1 MAHPILMPKAGQSMT
16 EGKIV
21 TWLKKEGDPIERGAP
36 ILEIETDKA
45 NVDVEATEEGVLRLI
60 VHQEGETVPVL
71 TVIGVIGEADEEIDL
86 EELRS
91 KYEKP
96 PAEESPAG
104 DTTTAAPE
112 AAPVEKPEPLKAT
125 ETGSGEE
132 SPPAVTAE
140 TPAAVSA
147 PVMIVRQP
155 VPRLDGGRR
164 ISASPLARRLAA
176 ERGLDIRLLKGS
188 GPGGRILKRD
198 IEQAP
203 ANGSAAVAAVETQLT
218 YPDPSERPPL
228 KVALDGMRGAIA
240 KALQHSKSTIPHFYT
255 TIAID
260 VGEALALKS
269 SLAETG
275 TRVTINDLV
284 LRACTLALVD
294 EPGVN
299 CRVSD
304 DHIDYPE
311 DINLGIAVGNDE
323 GLVVP
328 VVLGAQGYDLA
339 GLAAQTSQVI
349 EQARAGKLTGAGQ
362 GTFTIS
368 NLGMFG
374 IESFT
379 AIINPP
385 EAAILAVGGIHQQ
398 PVAVGG
404 EVVTRPI
411 LRVTLSC
418 DHRAIDGFIAA
429 RFLARIRFLLQT
441 ARL

>member
-45 NVDVEATEEGVLRLI
+45 NIDVEATEEGVLRLI

-71 TVIGVIGEADEEIDL
+71 TVIGVIGEADEEIEL

-104 DTTTAAPE
+104 DTTT

-140 TPAAVSA
+140 TPAATSA

-228 KVALDGMRGAIA
+228 KVALEGMRGAIA

>member
-21 TWLKKEGDPIERGAP
+21 TWLKKEGDPVERGAP
-36 ILEIETDKA
+36 LLEIETDKA
-45 NVDVEATEEGVLRLI
+45 NLDVEATEEGILRLI
-60 VHQEGETVPVL
+60 AHQEGETIPVL
-71 TVIGVIGEADEEIDL
+71 TVIGVIGEPDEEIDL
-86 EELRS
+86 DALRS
-91 KYEKP
+91 QHEK
-96 PAEESPAG
+96 PAEETNETEKKA
-104 DTTTAAPE
+104 AAP
-112 AAPVEKPEPLKAT
+112 APAEKPRPLKAAKT
-125 ETGSGEE
+125 EGEE
-132 SPPAVTAE
+132 KSSPPQA
-140 TPAAVSA
+140 AAVGASA
-147 PVMIVRQP
+147 SVTIVRQP
-155 VPRLDGGRR
+155 APRLDDGRR
-164 ISASPLARRLAA
+164 VAASPLARRLAS
-176 ERGLDIRLLKGS
+176 ERGVDIRSLEGS

-198 IEQAP
+198 VEQAP
-203 ANGSAAVAAVETQLT
+203 TNGQTGGAAQLT
-218 YPDPSERPPL
+218 YPEPVKRPPA

-260 VGEALALKS
+260 ISEALALKT
-269 SLAETG
+269 SLAANG
-275 TRVTINDLV
+275 VRVTINDLV
-284 LRACTLALVD
+284 LRACVLALTD

-299 CRVSD
+299 CRVAE
-304 DHIDYPE
+304 DHIEYPE
-311 DINLGIAVGNDE
+311 EINLGIAVGNDD

-328 VVLGAQGYDLA
+328 VVLGAQAHDLEA
-339 GLAAQTSQVI
+339 LAAETGRVI
-349 EQARAGKLTGAGQ
+349 EQARAGKLTGSGQ

-385 EAAILAVGGIHQQ
+385 ETAILAVGGIHQE
-398 PVAVGG
+398 AVPAGDG
-404 EVVTRPI
+404 FVSRPL

-429 RFLARIRFLLQT
+429 RFLSRIRFLLQT

>member
-45 NVDVEATEEGVLRLI
+45 NIDVEATEEGVLRLV

-104 DTTTAAPE
+104 DTTTAAP
-112 AAPVEKPEPLKAT
+112 VEKPEPLKAT
-125 ETGSGEE
+125 ETGSGKE

-203 ANGSAAVAAVETQLT
+203 ANGSAAVATVETQLT

-349 EQARAGKLTGAGQ
+349 EQARAGKLSGAGQ

>member
-21 TWLKKEGDPIERGAP
+21 TWLKKEGDPVERGAP
-36 ILEIETDKA
+36 LLEIETDKA
-45 NVDVEATEEGVLRLI
+45 NLDVEATEEGILRLI
-60 VHQEGETVPVL
+60 AHQEGETVPVL

-91 KYEKP
+91 KHEKPAAEEP
-96 PAEESPAG
+96 PAEQKQDTTESTEASPA
-104 DTTTAAPE
+104 AQPE
-112 AAPVEKPEPLKAT
+112 TLKAT
-125 ETGSGEE
+125 ETEPTEKS
-132 SPPAVTAE
+132 PAVEAATAAP
-140 TPAAVSA
+140 TPLS
-147 PVMIVRQP
+147 IVRQP
-155 VPRLDGGRR
+155 VARLESGRR

-198 IEQAP
+198 VQQAP
-203 ANGSAAVAAVETQLT
+203 GNGSATVAAVEPPPA
-218 YPDPSERPPL
+218 YPEPSKRPPA

-260 VGEALALKS
+260 VGEALALKN
-269 SLAETG
+269 SLAEAG
-275 TRVTINDLV
+275 SRVTINDLV
-284 LRACTLALVD
+284 LRACTLALID

-299 CRVSD
+299 CRVAD
-304 DHIDYPE
+304 DHIEYPE
-311 DINLGIAVGNDE
+311 DINLGIAVGNDD

-328 VVLGAQGYDLA
+328 VVLGAQGYDLP
-339 GLAAQTSQVI
+339 GLAAQTSEVI

-385 EAAILAVGGIHQQ
+385 EAAILAVGGIHRQ

-404 EVVTRPI
+404 EVLTRPM

-418 DHRAIDGFIAA
+418 DHRAIDGFVAA
-429 RFLARIRFLLQT
+429 RFLSRIRFLLQT

>member
-21 TWLKKEGDPIERGAP
+21 TWLKKEGDPVERGAP
-36 ILEIETDKA
+36 LLEIETDKA
-45 NVDVEATEEGVLRLI
+45 NLDVEATEEGVLRLI
-60 VHQEGETVPVL
+60 AHQEGETIPVL
-71 TVIGVIGEADEEIDL
+71 TVIGVIGEPDEEIDL
-86 EELRS
+86 DALRS
-91 KYEKP
+91 QHEK
-96 PAEESPAG
+96 PAEETNESGKKTAPPAP
-104 DTTTAAPE
+104 A
-112 AAPVEKPEPLKAT
+112 EKPRPLKAAKT
-125 ETGSGEE
+125 EGEE
-132 SPPAVTAE
+132 KSSPPQAAAAGASASVT
-140 TPAAVSA
+140 
-147 PVMIVRQP
+147 IVRQP
-155 VPRLDGGRR
+155 APRLDDGRR
-164 ISASPLARRLAA
+164 VAASPLARRLAS
-176 ERGLDIRLLKGS
+176 ERGVDIRSLEGS

-198 IEQAP
+198 VEQAP
-203 ANGSAAVAAVETQLT
+203 TNGQTGGAAQLT
-218 YPDPSERPPL
+218 YPEPVKRPPA

-260 VGEALALKS
+260 ISEALALKT
-269 SLAETG
+269 SLAANG
-275 TRVTINDLV
+275 VRVTINDLV
-284 LRACTLALVD
+284 LRACVLALTD

-299 CRVSD
+299 CRVAE
-304 DHIDYPE
+304 DHIEYPE
-311 DINLGIAVGNDE
+311 EINLGIAVGNDD

-328 VVLGAQGYDLA
+328 VVLGAQAHDLEA
-339 GLAAQTSQVI
+339 LAAETGRVI
-349 EQARAGKLTGAGQ
+349 EQARAGKLTGSGQ

-385 EAAILAVGGIHQQ
+385 EAAILAVGGIHQE
-398 PVAVGG
+398 AVPAGDG
-404 EVVTRPI
+404 FVSRPL

-429 RFLARIRFLLQT
+429 RFLSRIRFLLQT

>member
-21 TWLKKEGDPIERGAP
+21 TWLKKEGDPVERGAP
-36 ILEIETDKA
+36 LLEIETDKA
-45 NVDVEATEEGVLRLI
+45 NLDVEATEEGILRLI
-60 VHQEGETVPVL
+60 AHQEGETIPVL
-71 TVIGVIGEADEEIDL
+71 TVIGVIGEPDEEIDL
-86 EELRS
+86 DALRS
-91 KYEKP
+91 QYEKP
-96 PAEESPAG
+96 AEETNETEKEAAAPAPAE
-104 DTTTAAPE
+104 
-112 AAPVEKPEPLKAT
+112 KPRPLKAAKS
-125 ETGSGEE
+125 EGEE
-132 SPPAVTAE
+132 KSSPPQAAAAGASSSVT
-140 TPAAVSA
+140 
-147 PVMIVRQP
+147 IVRQP
-155 VPRLDGGRR
+155 APRLDDGRR
-164 ISASPLARRLAA
+164 VAASPLARRLAS
-176 ERGLDIRLLKGS
+176 ERGVDIRSLEGS

-198 IEQAP
+198 VEQAP
-203 ANGSAAVAAVETQLT
+203 TNGQTGGAAQLT
-218 YPDPSERPPL
+218 YPEPVKRPPA

-260 VGEALALKS
+260 ISEALALKT
-269 SLAETG
+269 SLAANG
-275 TRVTINDLV
+275 VRVTINDLV
-284 LRACTLALVD
+284 LRACVLALTD

-299 CRVSD
+299 CRVAE
-304 DHIDYPE
+304 DHIEYPE
-311 DINLGIAVGNDE
+311 EINLGIAVGNDD

-328 VVLGAQGYDLA
+328 VVLGAQAHDLEA
-339 GLAAQTSQVI
+339 LAAETGRVI
-349 EQARAGKLTGAGQ
+349 EQARAGKLTGSGQ

-385 EAAILAVGGIHQQ
+385 EAAILAVGGIHQEAI
-398 PVAVGG
+398 PAGDGFVS
-404 EVVTRPI
+404 RPI

-429 RFLARIRFLLQT
+429 RFLSRIRFLLQT

>member
-1 MAHPILMPKAGQSMT
+1 MAHLILMPKAGQSMT

-21 TWLKKEGDPIERGAP
+21 TWLKKEGDRVERGAP
-36 ILEIETDKA
+36 LLEIETDKA
-45 NVDVEATEEGVLRLI
+45 NLDVEATEEGVLRLI
-60 VHQEGETVPVL
+60 VHQEGETIPVL
-71 TVIGVIGEADEEIDL
+71 TVIGVIADPDEEIDL
-86 EELRS
+86 DALRS
-91 KYEKP
+91 RHEKP
-96 PAEESPAG
+96 AEQEPAPGTDKTEARETAPAK
-104 DTTTAAPE
+104 
-112 AAPVEKPEPLKAT
+112 KPEPLKAT
-125 ETGSGEE
+125 KTTSEEMRSPGPGEA
-132 SPPAVTAE
+132 SAGA
-140 TPAAVSA
+140 SA
-147 PVMIVRQP
+147 PVLIVRQP
-155 VPRLDGGRR
+155 APRLENGRR

-176 ERGLDIRLLKGS
+176 ERGIDIRALKGS

-203 ANGSAAVAAVETQLT
+203 ASAAAPADPPLT
-218 YPDPSERPPL
+218 YPDPSQRPPA
-228 KVALDGMRGAIA
+228 KVELDGMRGAIA
-240 KALQHSKSTIPHFYT
+240 RTLQHSKNTIPHFYT

-260 VGEALALKS
+260 VGEALALKE
-269 SLAETG
+269 SLAKAG
-275 TRVTINDLV
+275 TLVTINDLV

-294 EPGVN
+294 EPSVN
-299 CRVSD
+299 CRVCD
-304 DHIDYPE
+304 DHIEYPE

-328 VVLGAQGYDLA
+328 VVLAAQGYDLA
-339 GLAAQTSQVI
+339 GLAGQTSRVI
-349 EQARAGKLTGAGQ
+349 EQARAGKLIGTGQ

-385 EAAILAVGGIHQQ
+385 EAAILAVGGIHQE
-398 PVAVGG
+398 PVSVGG
-404 EVVTRPI
+404 DFVTRPI

-429 RFLARIRFLLQT
+429 RFLSRIRFLLQT

>member
-21 TWLKKEGDPIERGAP
+21 TWLKKEGDPVERGAP
-36 ILEIETDKA
+36 LLEIETDKA
-45 NVDVEATEEGVLRLI
+45 NLDVEATEEGILRLI
-60 VHQEGETVPVL
+60 AHQEGETVPVL
-71 TVIGVIGEADEEIDL
+71 TVIGVIGEPDEEIDL
-86 EELRS
+86 DALRS
-91 KYEKP
+91 QHEK
-96 PAEESPAG
+96 PAEETNETEKKEEAPAP
-104 DTTTAAPE
+104 A
-112 AAPVEKPEPLKAT
+112 EKPRPLKAAKT
-125 ETGSGEE
+125 EGEE
-132 SPPAVTAE
+132 KSSPPQA
-140 TPAAVSA
+140 AAVGASA
-147 PVMIVRQP
+147 SVTIVRQP
-155 VPRLDGGRR
+155 APRLDDGRR
-164 ISASPLARRLAA
+164 VAASPLARRLAS
-176 ERGLDIRLLKGS
+176 ERGVDIRSLEGS

-198 IEQAP
+198 VEQAP
-203 ANGSAAVAAVETQLT
+203 TNGQTGGAAQLT
-218 YPDPSERPPL
+218 YPEPVKRPPA

-260 VGEALALKS
+260 ISEALALKT
-269 SLAETG
+269 SLAANG
-275 TRVTINDLV
+275 VRVTINDLV
-284 LRACTLALVD
+284 LRACVLALTD

-299 CRVSD
+299 CRVAE
-304 DHIDYPE
+304 DHIEYPE
-311 DINLGIAVGNDE
+311 DINLGIAVGNDD

-328 VVLGAQGYDLA
+328 VVLGAQAHDLEA
-339 GLAAQTSQVI
+339 LAAETGRVI
-349 EQARAGKLTGAGQ
+349 EQARAGKLTGSGQ

-385 EAAILAVGGIHQQ
+385 EAAILAVGGIHQEAI
-398 PVAVGG
+398 PAGDGFVS
-404 EVVTRPI
+404 RPI

-429 RFLARIRFLLQT
+429 RFLSRIRFLLQT

>member
-45 NVDVEATEEGVLRLI
+45 NIDVEATEEGVLRLI
-60 VHQEGETVPVL
+60 VHQEGETIPVL

-91 KYEKP
+91 KHEKP
-96 PAEESPAG
+96 PAEEPPAG
-104 DTTTAAPE
+104 DTNTDAAE
-112 AAPVEKPEPLKAT
+112 APPAGKPGPLKAT
-125 ETGSGEE
+125 ETESGGK
-132 SPPAVTAE
+132 SPAAGTAE
-140 TPAAVSA
+140 TPGGAPT

-164 ISASPLARRLAA
+164 ISASPLARRLAV

-203 ANGSAAVAAVETQLT
+203 ANGSAAVGAVETQLT

-240 KALQHSKSTIPHFYT
+240 KALQYSKSTIPHFYT

-275 TRVTINDLV
+275 IRVTINDLV

-304 DHIDYPE
+304 DHIEYPE

-339 GLAAQTSQVI
+339 GLAAQTSKVI
-349 EQARAGKLTGAGQ
+349 EQARTGKLTGAGQ

-398 PVAVGG
+398 PVSVSG
-404 EVVTRPI
+404 EVITRPI

-429 RFLARIRFLLQT
+429 RFLSRIRFLLQT

>member
-21 TWLKKEGDPIERGAP
+21 TWLKKEGDPVDRGAP

-45 NVDVEATEEGVLRLI
+45 NLDVEATEEGILRLI

-91 KYEKP
+91 KHEKP
-96 PAEESPAG
+96 PAEEPPAEQG
-104 DTTTAAPE
+104 GADTAE
-112 AAPVEKPEPLKAT
+112 AVPVEQPGPLKAT
-125 ETGSGEE
+125 ETEAGQK
-132 SPPAVTAE
+132 SPPTE
-140 TPAAVSA
+140 TPAGA
-147 PVMIVRQP
+147 PTPLTVVRQP
-155 VPRLDGGRR
+155 VARLEGGRR

-198 IEQAP
+198 IEQVP
-203 ANGSAAVAAVETQLT
+203 TNGSAAVAAVETPLA
-218 YPDPSERPPL
+218 YPDPSARPPA

-269 SLAETG
+269 SLAEAG

-284 LRACTLALVD
+284 LRACTLTLID

-299 CRVSD
+299 CRVAD
-304 DHIDYPE
+304 DHIEYPE

-339 GLAAQTSQVI
+339 GLAAQTSEVI
-349 EQARAGKLTGAGQ
+349 DQARAGKLTGAGQ
-362 GTFTIS
+362 GAFTLS

-398 PVAVGG
+398 PVAIGG
-404 EVVTRPI
+404 EVLTRPI
-411 LRVTLSC
+411 LKVTLSC
-418 DHRAIDGFIAA
+418 DHRAIDGFVAA
-429 RFLARIRFLLQT
+429 RFLSRVRFLLQT